1 MIRLI
6 IILLILLIASLLIF
20 NKKFREAFTLSTVP
34 LIILVLGLVGY
45 MIYYMVITNYFN

>member
-1 MIRLI
+1 MIRLV

-20 NKKFREAFTLSTVP
+20 NKKFREAFTISTIP

-45 MIYYMVITNYFN
+45 MVYYMITTNYF